1 MSRYLHQPEKDL
13 PQTGHLLL
21 GVPQGS
27 GGRPEPDPLPR
38 GVDSSAGHALNRPY
52 LQLMSIC

>member
-1 MSRYLHQPEKDL
+1 MPRHLRQPQEDL

-27 GGRPEPDPLPR
+27 GGRPERDPVPR
-38 GVDSSAGHALNRPY
+38 GVDSPAGHALNRPY
-52 LQLMSIC
+52 LQLMSI